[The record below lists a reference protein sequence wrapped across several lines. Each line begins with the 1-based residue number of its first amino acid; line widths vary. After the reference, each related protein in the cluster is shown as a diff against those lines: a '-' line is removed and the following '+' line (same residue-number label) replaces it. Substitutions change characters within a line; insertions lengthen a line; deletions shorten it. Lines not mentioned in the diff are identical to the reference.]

1 MNAINAAGVLG
12 SVGTRT
18 GRFVRADA
26 AAVPTASRLSAAL
39 ALVRVIAGSV
49 FLAHGAQ
56 KIFVWGFA
64 GVAGGFAGMGIP
76 LAGVVGPAVALV
88 ELLGGLALIFG
99 LLTRLSGL
107 GLAIIMLGATFLAHF
122 AAGFFLPNGYE
133 FTLTLFAIAAT
144 LAITGAGA
152 YSLDA
157 LIAQRAGK

>member
-1 MNAINAAGVLG
+1 MASLSAARILE
-12 SVGTRT
+12 T
-18 GRFVRADA
+18 GRTAPVGFARE
-26 AAVPTASRLSAAL
+26 AAVAVPATRRLNAAL
-39 ALVRVIAGSV
+39 ALLRVIMGAV

-144 LAITGAGA
+144 LALTGAGA

-157 LIAQRAGK
+157 LIARRAGK